1 MQKDLAEVDQN
12 FMSIWRSGNY
22 AALVR
27 DKIKLA
33 GTGLNNSDSTA
44 GIGTLLPYRSINN
57 DGSMKVLVPHKK
69 PDGFAGEAEIIIP
82 AGSAVVWPFILTPKK
97 CCRCRK
103 CDDAA
108 TPMAGVECS
117 GRQGLFRPYQRPV
130 YASFGIWLPRN
141 SSAQA
146 RRGLGYPSCRP
157 EQISEKQDAILINGI
172 PFLKSGRDERAY
184 LPLCGKIRWRSSHF
198 S

>member
-82 AGSAVVWPFILTPKK
+82 AGSAVVWPYPDPQK

-117 GRQGLFRPYQRPV
+117 ETGIVPPLPETCLRLFRHL
-130 YASFGIWLPRN
+130 ASQKFFRAG
-141 SSAQA
+141 QA
-146 RRGLGYPSCRP
+146 RPG
-157 EQISEKQDAILINGI
+157 
-172 PFLKSGRDERAY
+172 
-184 LPLCGKIRWRSSHF
+184 
-198 S
+198 